1 MWACGKDKWLIEC
14 ETVLGAVPEFAEDEW
29 WFKCGGEL
37 GSLLIRTEFG
47 DGEEGGDVFGT
58 PKWDIPLKCKTNIY
72 IIIKIIKLNKIM
84 TYLLCA
90 NGLDQFNAD
99 ESPISDDVRSVKIPW

>member
-14 ETVLGAVPEFAEDEW
+14 ETVLGAVPEFAEDVW
-29 WFKCGGEL
+29 WFRCGGEL

-58 PKWDIPLKCKTNIY
+58 PKWDIPLQRKKIY
-72 IIIKIIKLNKIM
+72 IIIKIIKLK
-84 TYLLCA
+84 
-90 NGLDQFNAD
+90 
-99 ESPISDDVRSVKIPW
+99 